1 MQRDL
6 AYREA
11 QRAFTFRTRVVQ
23 LGTLL
28 GCANIGAWI
37 WAFVVFH
44 NSPILL
50 GTALLAYI
58 LGLRHAVDADHI
70 AAIDNVTRR
79 LVQEGKRP
87 ASVGLFFSLG
97 HATIVVIGSVLA
109 YSMASVAEKQF
120 GWVKS
125 IGAVVGTSVSAAFLI
140 TIALVNLIIL
150 GRLWRDFRD
159 LRDGRSRQDQ
169 SQDVL
174 SGGGLLTRM
183 LRPVFRMLSKPWHM
197 YPVGFLFGLGFDT
210 TTEIAVLGMSATAA
224 TKGLAIGAMTVFP
237 FLFAAGMTLVDTA
250 DGILMVNAYG
260 WAFVKPDRKLCY
272 NFAITIISVVMALV
286 IGGIEATGLLKDQL
300 KLTGHLW
307 EYVDNVLNRFGTIG
321 FATIFLFVAIWLG
334 SIAFLRIKG
343 FREV

>member
-1 MQRDL
+1 MQQDL

-11 QRAFTFRTRVVQ
+11 RRAFTFRTRVVR
-23 LGTLL
+23 LGILL

-37 WAFVVFH
+37 WTFVVFH

-50 GTALLAYI
+50 GTALLAYA

-70 AAIDNVTRR
+70 AAIDNVTRK

-140 TIALVNLIIL
+140 TIALVNLIVL

-210 TTEIAVLGMSATAA
+210 ATEIAVLGISATAA
-224 TKGLAIGAMTVFP
+224 TKGLAIGAMAVFP
-237 FLFAAGMTLVDTA
+237 FLFAVGMTLVDTA
-250 DGILMVNAYG
+250 DGILMVKTYG
-260 WAFVKPDRKLCY
+260 WAFVKPDRKLYY
-272 NFAITIISVVMALV
+272 NFAITIISVAIALV
-286 IGGIEATGLLKDQL
+286 IAGIEAVGLLKDQL
-300 KLTGHLW
+300 NLTGRLS
-307 EYVDNVLNRFGTIG
+307 EYVNSVINSFGAIG
-321 FATIFLFVAIWLG
+321 FATILLFVAIWLG
-334 SIAFLRIKG
+334 SVAFSRLKG
-343 FREV
+343 VREV